1 MKLSKLS
8 LPDIKDKSK
17 KANSNHHN
25 LLSAGSSNHSREAS
39 FEMGNCVRF

>member
-17 KANSNHHN
+17 KANSNYHN
-25 LLSAGSSNHSREAS
+25 LPSAGSSNRSSEAS
-39 FEMGNCVRF
+39 FEIGNCCGF